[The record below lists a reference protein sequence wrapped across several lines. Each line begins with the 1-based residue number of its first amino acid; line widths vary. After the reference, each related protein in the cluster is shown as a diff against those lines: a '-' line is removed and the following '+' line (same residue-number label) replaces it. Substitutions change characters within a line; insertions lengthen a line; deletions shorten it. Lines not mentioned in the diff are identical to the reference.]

1 MSSFRLAPF
10 KGEEPMGEGSC
21 NLGKCVC
28 ISYSRNLRVGIVG
41 ISHSKPRVRIGIVG
55 CGNVMDGAYLP
66 AIEKLRL
73 YEGAAEVT
81 IACHTSLSKCQS
93 ILDKWK
99 INNFT
104 ADYRELCRSDN
115 VDLVLVLTSMQE
127 HGPIVK
133 EALKAGK
140 HVMVEKPMATTLEEA
155 AELLELAKRGPGYLV
170 CAPFVILSAT
180 YRTIWN
186 RVHRDDIGKVSLA
199 RARYGWSG
207 PDWAEWFYRPG
218 SGCIFDLGVY
228 SIASLTGLL
237 GPARRVMAMTG
248 TAQPER
254 VVKGEPIR
262 VEVEDNA
269 QILLDFGHSTF
280 AVVSTGFT
288 MQKYRSPALEL
299 YGSKG
304 TIQLLGDD
312 WAPEGYEIWLNEVG
326 AWQYFYE
333 TDPHWMWTDGLR
345 HLVECIQ
352 QNALPVLTAEHSYHT
367 LEIMLA
373 AQASGREGQAKE
385 VESRFT
391 LPDLAG
397 DREATEA
404 AHRIHDPR
412 RL

>member
-1 MSSFRLAPF
+1 
-10 KGEEPMGEGSC
+10 MGA
-21 NLGKCVC
+21 
-28 ISYSRNLRVGIVG
+28 
-41 ISHSKPRVRIGIVG
+41 SHSVRRVRIGIVG
-55 CGNVMDGAYLP
+55 CGNVMNGAYMP

-81 IACHTSLSKCQS
+81 MACHTSRTKCQG

-99 INNFT
+99 IQGFT
-104 ADYRELCRSDN
+104 TDYRELCCTDQ
-115 VDLVLVLTSMQE
+115 VDLVLVLTSMRE

-140 HVMVEKPMATTLEEA
+140 HALVEKPMAATLEEA
-155 AELLELAKRGPGYLV
+155 SELVEMARKGPGYLV
-170 CAPFVILSAT
+170 CAPFVTLSPT

-186 RVHRDDIGKVSLA
+186 RVHRSDIGKVSLA

-207 PDWAEWFYRPG
+207 PDWAEWFYRAG

-237 GPARRVMAMTG
+237 GPVRRVMAMTG

-254 VVKGEPIR
+254 MVNGERIR

-269 QILLDFGHSTF
+269 QILLDFGDSAF

-288 MQKYRSPALEL
+288 IQKYRSPALEL
-299 YGSKG
+299 YGARG
-304 TIQLLGDD
+304 TIQMLGDD

-326 AWQYFYE
+326 SWQYFYE
-333 TDPHWMWTDGLR
+333 TDSHWMWTDGLR
-345 HLVECIQ
+345 HLVKCIQ
-352 QNALPVLTAEHSYHT
+352 RNTPPLLTAEHSYHT

-373 AQASGREGQAKE
+373 AHASGREGRAIEIKSE
-385 VESRFT
+385 FS
-391 LPDLAG
+391 LPELADDG
-397 DREATEA
+397 GNLEA
-404 AHRIHDPR
+404 AHQIHDPR
-412 RL
+412 

>member
-1 MSSFRLAPF
+1 
-10 KGEEPMGEGSC
+10 
-21 NLGKCVC
+21 
-28 ISYSRNLRVGIVG
+28 
-41 ISHSKPRVRIGIVG
+41 
-55 CGNVMDGAYLP
+55 
-66 AIEKLRL
+66 
-73 YEGAAEVT
+73 
-81 IACHTSLSKCQS
+81 
-93 ILDKWK
+93 
-99 INNFT
+99 
-104 ADYRELCRSDN
+104 
-115 VDLVLVLTSMQE
+115 VL
-127 HGPIVK
+127 
-133 EALKAGK
+133 
-140 HVMVEKPMATTLEEA
+140 VEKPMASTLEEA
-155 AELLELAKRGPGYLV
+155 AELLELAKRSPGYLV
-170 CAPFVILSAT
+170 CAPFVVLSAT

-186 RVHRDDIGKVSLA
+186 RVHRGDIGKVSLA

-207 PDWAEWFYRPG
+207 PDWAAWFYRPG
-218 SGCIFDLGVY
+218 GGCVFDLGVY

-254 VVKGEPIR
+254 LVNGELIR

-269 QILLDFGHSTF
+269 QVLLDFGNSAF

-299 YGSKG
+299 YGAKG
-304 TIQLLGDD
+304 TIQMLGDD

-352 QNALPVLTAEHSYHT
+352 RTTVPVLNAEHSFHT

-373 AQASGREGQAKE
+373 AHASGREGQAKE
-385 VESRFT
+385 IKSGFT
-391 LPDLAG
+391 LPDLAD
-397 DREATEA
+397 DRGRREA
-404 AHRIHDPR
+404 AHRVHDPR

>member
-1 MSSFRLAPF
+1 
-10 KGEEPMGEGSC
+10 
-21 NLGKCVC
+21 
-28 ISYSRNLRVGIVG
+28 
-41 ISHSKPRVRIGIVG
+41 
-55 CGNVMDGAYLP
+55 MDGAYMP

-73 YEGAAEVT
+73 YDGAAEVT
-81 IACHTSLSKCQS
+81 IACHTSHAKCQNV
-93 ILDKWK
+93 LDKWK
-99 INNFT
+99 IKDFT
-104 ADYRELCRSDN
+104 ADYRELCHSDQ
-115 VDLVLVLTSMQE
+115 VDLVLILTSMRE

-133 EALKAGK
+133 EALEAGK
-140 HVMVEKPMATTLEEA
+140 HVLVEKPMAATLEEA
-155 AELLELAKRGPGYLV
+155 AELVELAKGSRGHLV
-170 CAPFVILSAT
+170 CAPFVTLSAT

-186 RVHRDDIGKVSLA
+186 RVQRGDIGRVSMA

-254 VVKGEPIR
+254 VVNGRPIR
-262 VEVEDNA
+262 VETEDNA
-269 QILLDFGHSTF
+269 QILLDFGDSAF

-304 TIQLLGDD
+304 TMQLLGDD

-345 HLVECIQ
+345 HLVECVQ
-352 QNALPVLTAEHSYHT
+352 RNTLPELTPEHSYHL

-385 VESRFT
+385 IKSRFT
-391 LPDLAG
+391 LLDLAG
-397 DREATEA
+397 DREEREA